1 MKGELS
7 VKRAVKTITALLL
20 SFSILVCGLG
30 QRVYASETS
39 GSEAS
44 ETSGGK
50 YISEVFIAYGKT
62 EAEAKKWLTDN
73 GWEALKNP
81 SNVGLGKAS
90 SLDEEIAAV
99 IGIRRTDNADEAI
112 TDMAVMNMNEDG
124 YSYSD
129 YESLVNKK
137 KADIDEFIRTF
148 IPTIEEYR
156 KNYKGEGT
164 EFGKKR
170 ADLAYKFLNMF
181 YDGEVGGEYAINDT
195 GMHLGDLFLSP
206 LKQEIGDDAYNRLSA
221 EDKHKYG
228 DLQQI
233 ILETCG
239 TMEIFI
245 EELLA
250 IATDASE
257 TTWIERLQELEGDEL
272 SRNIGKYVP
281 SIAGQDLAESAIMQ
295 LLAQEFG
302 DAAATL
308 AQQWQ
313 DVRSD
318 IQWFESYNEKYDL
331 WDHEGETEEE
341 YTARLA
347 AFFKDLE
354 KNDKARYTNEYNR
367 YMANL
372 TFYETLYEIPYTGE
386 WGETLA
392 EFFNPQNGKNYGADE
407 NYFLPFAAALSEGQ
421 RASLNRISF
430 RDLIYVGFMNED
442 GLEQIQPNL
451 DEVFKADKDGNKP
464 LELSVYDGM
473 DRAIF
478 RKGVALTSGAMM
490 EKNLGRGDPYAG
502 IWGNYGAVAIAAY
515 AGMAVGLGMMVAGG
529 VMMAKGVEMVRI
541 TTLEYGLENLEMCET
556 KVRDLKVWIQH
567 YANIDDP
574 VKAAEVGKDLAE
586 WQQRLYHLQTD
597 KYYQVVQTEDFIA
610 PSITGRWVMG
620 IGVALLLISAGLEA
634 YNLWKYYNRDMK
646 PIPRMIV
653 DEADIVTYETD
664 DKGNKTIKNIT
675 FDQFVYYN
683 SVKCNRPQI
692 GKICDWQD
700 GVEEYKDHNCYDVA
714 DLNCDYGKEWL
725 ALYTNKSLLKG
736 DPILADSLQVKYG
749 SEKMPAGCTKNLHFF
764 TYTYAIDLGD
774 TAYSYSNDEG
784 GVYVFWDA
792 DTEAGAIGRGER
804 TPATASTFSPGQ
816 FALGAA
822 AGLVIGAAGAFLI
835 MYFRKKKEN
844 KMAEATA

>member
-1 MKGELS
+1 MS
-7 VKRAVKTITALLL
+7 VKKAVKKITALIL
-20 SFSILVCGLG
+20 SFSVLFCGLG
-30 QRVYASETS
+30 QKVLASETS
-39 GSEAS
+39 GGEET

-62 EAEAKKWLTDN
+62 EEEAKKWLTDN
-73 GWEALKNP
+73 GWETLKNP

-90 SLDEEIAAV
+90 SLDDEIAAV
-99 IGIRRTDNADEAI
+99 IGIRRTDNVDEAI
-112 TDMAVMNMNEDG
+112 TDMAIMNMNQDG

-137 KADIDEFIRTF
+137 KAQIDEYIRTF
-148 IPTIEEYR
+148 IPTIKEYR
-156 KNYKGEGT
+156 KNYNGEGS

-170 ADLAYKFLNMF
+170 ADLVYDFLNMF

-206 LKQEIGDDAYNRLSA
+206 LRQEIGDDAYNKLSTEERL
-221 EDKHKYG
+221 KYG

-233 ILETCG
+233 ILESCG
-239 TMEIFI
+239 TMEIVI
-245 EELLA
+245 EEALA

-257 TTWIERLQELEGDEL
+257 TTWLERLQELEGEEL

-281 SIAGQDLAESAIMQ
+281 SAAGQDLADSAIMQ

-302 DAAATL
+302 DSAATL
-308 AQQWQ
+308 AKQWQ

-318 IQWFESYNEKYDL
+318 ILWFESYNEKYDL
-331 WDHEGETEEE
+331 WDHEGESEEG
-341 YTARLA
+341 YTARLQ
-347 AFFKDLE
+347 AFFNDLK
-354 KNDKARYTNEYNR
+354 KNDEARYINEYNR

-372 TFYETLYEIPYTGE
+372 TFYETLYEIPYAGE

-421 RASLNRISF
+421 RSSLNRISF
-430 RDLIYVGFMNED
+430 RDLIYVGFMNEE
-442 GLEQIQPNL
+442 GLEQVLPDLN
-451 DEVFKADKDGNKP
+451 EVVKADKDGNKP

-478 RKGVALTSGAMM
+478 RKGVALTNGAMM

-515 AGMAVGLGMMVAGG
+515 AGMAIGLGMMVAGG
-529 VMMAKGVEMVRI
+529 VMMAKGVEMVRF
-541 TTLEYGLENLEMCET
+541 TTFEYGIENMGECQKKIRELETWIEHYKRVNEYKTAAKLEE
-556 KVRDLKVWIQH
+556 
-567 YANIDDP
+567 
-574 VKAAEVGKDLAE
+574 DLAV
-586 WQQRLYHLQTD
+586 WQQRLKSLQTD
-597 KYYQVVQTEDFIA
+597 QFYQVTQTEEYIA
-610 PSITGRWVMG
+610 PNVTGRWVLG
-620 IGVALLLISAGLEA
+620 IGAALLFLSAGLEI
-634 YNLWKYYNRDMK
+634 YNLWKYYDRDMK

-653 DEADIVTYETD
+653 DEADIVTYVED

-700 GVEEYKDHNCYDVA
+700 GVAEYKDHNCYDVA

-725 ALYTNKSLLKG
+725 AMYTNKSLLKG

-749 SEKMPAGCTKNLHFF
+749 NDKMPKGCTRNLHFF
-764 TYTYAIDLGD
+764 TYTYPIDLGD
-774 TAYSYSNDEG
+774 TAYSFSNDEG
-784 GVYVFWDA
+784 GVYVFWDV
-792 DTEAGAIGRGER
+792 DTEAGAIGRNESV
-804 TPATASTFSPGQ
+804 PKTASSFSAGQ
-816 FALGAA
+816 FAVGTAT
-822 AGLVIGAAGAFLI
+822 GLVIGVAGACLI
-835 MYFRKKKEN
+835 MYFRKKKKN
-844 KMAEATA
+844 NIAEASA